1 MLNESRRPIPPDVR
15 RKLLQSR
22 IEADELSQR
31 EIRCPHCGYLIQKVF
46 SDATGHLSIKCQKCK
61 NVSILN
67 LAYFRKA
74 RIRKRSYIRK
84 NRY

>member
-1 MLNESRRPIPPDVR
+1 MTNECKRPIPPDVR

-31 EIRCPHCGYLIQKVF
+31 EIRCPHCGFLIQKVY

-61 NVSILN
+61 SVSVLN

-74 RIRKRSYIRK
+74 KLRKRNYIRK
-84 NRY
+84 IKY